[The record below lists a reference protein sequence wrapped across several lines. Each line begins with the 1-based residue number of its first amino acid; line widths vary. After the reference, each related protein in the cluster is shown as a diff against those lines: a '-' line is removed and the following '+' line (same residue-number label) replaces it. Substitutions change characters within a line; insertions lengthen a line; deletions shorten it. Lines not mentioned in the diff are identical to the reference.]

1 MNRISFQ
8 WRITLMTAVLIAGAC
23 ICLNLLLYRSGAT
36 GMDNLNGYVLQYQ
49 QNDDENLMIEIP
61 DDQMSDFLIQ
71 FSQEVYDAKAVFGRK
86 GWCITAAVT
95 LLSAAIAYF
104 VSGKALEP
112 LKKLAQQAE
121 RIDQDSLVEVR
132 LEENTIPE
140 FRDLSQSVN
149 RMLDRL
155 AHSFDLQRQFA
166 GNAAHELKTPLAIMQ
181 AKLEIFAED
190 HMNTDAETAELVHF
204 QTEQIARL
212 SALVRTLLEMSNLQ
226 AVPRDDCI
234 ELAPLADEIV
244 TDLTPLAQKKQIT
257 LYQECED
264 IHIIGS
270 DALIYRMLF
279 NLVENA
285 IKYSTNYSKELDIRL
300 YAALSEDQLVIQIED
315 DGGGFPEEIL
325 QALREGKPIYKE
337 DREHIGISN
346 VVSRL
351 KLYYG
356 QEASITF
363 ENMESSGARVCIKL
377 PRRNSNEITTC

>member
-1 MNRISFQ
+1 MKRLSLQ
-8 WRITLMTAVLIAGAC
+8 WRITLMTALLIAGAC
-23 ICLNLLLYRSGAT
+23 ICLNLLLYRSGAS
-36 GMDNLNGYVLQYQ
+36 GMDNLNGYILQYQ
-49 QNDDENLMIEIP
+49 QDGGEDLTIEIP
-61 DDQMSDFLIQ
+61 EDQMSDFLVQ
-71 FSQEVYDAKAVFGRK
+71 FSQEVYDTKTIFGRK
-86 GWCITAAVT
+86 GWCITAVVT
-95 LLSAAIAYF
+95 LFSAAIAYF
-104 VSGKALEP
+104 ISGKALEP
-112 LKKLAQQAE
+112 LKELAQQAE
-121 RIDQDSLVEVR
+121 KVDQDNLVDVR
-132 LEENTIPE
+132 LEENTVAE
-140 FRDLSQSVN
+140 FRQLSQSVN
-149 RMLDRL
+149 QMLDRL

-257 LYQECED
+257 LHQECED

-285 IKYSTNYSKELDIRL
+285 IKYSFRGCKGEHRLTIEAVKAEEQLHLIIVNNGQCIEKVRLKELN
-300 YAALSEDQLVIQIED
+300 
-315 DGGGFPEEIL
+315 
-325 QALREGKPIYKE
+325 EGTKIKN
-337 DREHIGISN
+337 HLGISN
-346 VVSRL
+346 VRKRL
-351 KLYYG
+351 ELYYG
-356 QEASITF
+356 EDTAVYF
-363 ENMESSGARVCIKL
+363 ENILSGGVKVHLFIPIQGGNDDADSSH
-377 PRRNSNEITTC
+377 

>member
-61 DDQMSDFLIQ
+61 DDQMSDFLTQ

-149 RMLDRL
+149 HMLDRL

-166 GNAAHELKTPLAIMQ
+166 GNAAHELKTPLMSISGYA
-181 AKLEIFAED
+181 EIIENNMVKPEDIPKFAGRIHSE
-190 HMNTDAETAELVHF
+190 AS
-204 QTEQIARL
+204 RL
-212 SALVRTLLEMSNLQ
+212 SSLV
-226 AVPRDDCI
+226 
-234 ELAPLADEIV
+234 
-244 TDLTPLAQKKQIT
+244 
-257 LYQECED
+257 ED
-264 IHIIGS
+264 IIKLSRLDENDQSIPMEEVDLMQICRDVEGHLSIRAKEQQVKMTLRGESCRIKG
-270 DALIYRMLF
+270 ARQVLYEMIY
-279 NLVENA
+279 NLCDNA
-285 IKYSTNYSKELDIRL
+285 IKYNRRDGEVEVTVSRGRNGRAVVSVADTGIGIAK
-300 YAALSEDQLVIQIED
+300 EDQERIFERFYRVDKSHSRETGGTGLGLSIVKHGAILHDAKIKIESTL
-315 DGGGFPEEIL
+315 GTGTKIIL
-325 QALREGKPIYKE
+325 E
-337 DREHIGISN
+337 
-346 VVSRL
+346 
-351 KLYYG
+351 
-356 QEASITF
+356 F
-363 ENMESSGARVCIKL
+363 
-377 PRRNSNEITTC
+377 

>member
-181 AKLEIFAED
+181 AKLEMSDLQSIPRED
-190 HMNTDAETAELVHF
+190 H
-204 QTEQIARL
+204 
-212 SALVRTLLEMSNLQ
+212 
-226 AVPRDDCI
+226 I

-244 TDLTPLAQKKQIT
+244 ADLTPLAQRRSIT
-257 LYQECED
+257 LFQECED
-264 IHIIGS
+264 VSIKGS
-270 DALIYRMLF
+270 DTLIYRLLF
-279 NLVENA
+279 NLVENG
-285 IKYSTNYSKELDIRL
+285 IKYNTPGGSVHITIRQKKSSAVL
-300 YAALSEDQLVIQIED
+300 RVADTGCGI
-315 DGGGFPEEIL
+315 PEEYRTSVFQPFFRVDKSRSREMGGVGLGLALVREIAL
-325 QALREGKPIYKE
+325 LHGGTVTAEPADGHGTVFTVTLPIQA
-337 DREHIGISN
+337 
-346 VVSRL
+346 
-351 KLYYG
+351 
-356 QEASITF
+356 
-363 ENMESSGARVCIKL
+363 
-377 PRRNSNEITTC
+377 

>member
-61 DDQMSDFLIQ
+61 DDQMSDFLVQ

-149 RMLDRL
+149 HMLDRL

-181 AKLEIFAED
+181 AKLEMFAEE
-190 HMNTDAETAELVHF
+190 HPDADSEITYEEAKVTVLE
-204 QTEQIARL
+204 
-212 SALVRTLLEMSNLQ
+212 AL
-226 AVPRDDCI
+226 AVLGKDY
-234 ELAPLADEIV
+234 
-244 TDLTPLAQKKQIT
+244 TDLLKEGFANRWIDVYENKGKR
-257 LYQECED
+257 
-264 IHIIGS
+264 GG
-270 DALIYRMLF
+270 AYRAGP
-279 NLVENA
+279 VG
-285 IKYSTNYSKELDIRL
+285 R
-300 YAALSEDQLVIQIED
+300 
-315 DGGGFPEEIL
+315 
-325 QALREGKPIYKE
+325 
-337 DREHIGISN
+337 
-346 VVSRL
+346 
-351 KLYYG
+351 
-356 QEASITF
+356 
-363 ENMESSGARVCIKL
+363 
-377 PRRNSNEITTC
+377 

>member
-1 MNRISFQ
+1 
-8 WRITLMTAVLIAGAC
+8 
-23 ICLNLLLYRSGAT
+23 
-36 GMDNLNGYVLQYQ
+36 MDNLNGYVLQYQ

-181 AKLEIFAED
+181 AKLEMFTEEHPDADSEI
-190 HMNTDAETAELVHF
+190 TDLLRF
-204 QTEQIARL
+204 QTDQVSRL
-212 SALVRTLLEMSNLQ
+212 ASLVRTLLEMSDLQ
-226 AVPRDDCI
+226 SIPREDHI

-244 TDLTPLAQKKQIT
+244 ADLTPLAQCRSIT
-257 LYQECED
+257 LFQECED
-264 IHIIGS
+264 VSIKGS
-270 DALIYRMLF
+270 DTLIYRLLF
-279 NLVENA
+279 NLVENG
-285 IKYSTNYSKELDIRL
+285 IKYNNPGGSVHITIRQKKSGAVL
-300 YAALSEDQLVIQIED
+300 RVADTGCGI
-315 DGGGFPEEIL
+315 PEEYRTSVFQPFFRVDKSRSREMGGVGLGLALVREIAL
-325 QALREGKPIYKE
+325 LHGGTVTAEPADGHGTVFTVTLPIQA
-337 DREHIGISN
+337 
-346 VVSRL
+346 
-351 KLYYG
+351 
-356 QEASITF
+356 
-363 ENMESSGARVCIKL
+363 
-377 PRRNSNEITTC
+377 

>member
-166 GNAAHELKTPLAIMQ
+166 GNAAHELRTPLALMQ
-181 AKLEIFAED
+181 TKLELFCEEHAD
-190 HMNTDAETAELVHF
+190 ADAETMQMAAF
-204 QTEQIARL
+204 QMEQLDRL
-212 SALVRTLLEMSNLQ
+212 SALVRTLLSMSNLQ
-226 AVPRDDCI
+226 SVSRTDEIP
-234 ELAPLADEIV
+234 LAPLAEEIL
-244 TDLTPLAQKKQIT
+244 TDLAPLAQEKQVT
-257 LYQECED
+257 LRQDCEEVSMV
-264 IHIIGS
+264 GS
-270 DALIYRMLF
+270 DALIYRLLF
-279 NLVENA
+279 NLIENA
-285 IKYSTNYSKELDIRL
+285 IKYNKPGGTVFVSVKQADENVILEVADTGSGIP
-300 YAALSEDQLVIQIED
+300 EDCM
-315 DGGGFPEEIL
+315 
-325 QALREGKPIYKE
+325 
-337 DREHIGISN
+337 EHIFEPFFRVDKSRSRQMGGVGLGLALVREIALLHGGSVRAEVRAEGGTAFR
-346 VVSRL
+346 VV
-351 KLYYG
+351 
-356 QEASITF
+356 
-363 ENMESSGARVCIKL
+363 L
-377 PRRNSNEITTC
+377 PRQQA